1 MTELAS
7 IRPDVHKRL
16 IIVAALTVFA
26 AACSAPP
33 KATIDYGSGV
43 RFVPVV
49 ADALDDVGLGSAVG
63 VASDGS
69 PYISYFGFPA
79 VVAEGE
85 IAPARPIG
93 APFLPGVLLAT
104 DSTDGMW
111 TRGAVQQTKPAV
123 APVGIGVP
131 FGPDTVEGL
140 DLTPANAAGTAVV
153 VGADGTVHVAWT
165 AGAGVYYAST
175 MLGGTSTVS
184 QLFDF
189 GTALTQ
195 AGPIGSP
202 GIALDDAGNPWVAY
216 AVNGADGIDIQV
228 ATPATK
234 GWDTQT
240 AAVAKHCNGCAQ
252 PGPTGIGVVGGAP
265 LVVYMD
271 AQGKAVRS
279 ASLDG
284 STWTVAD
291 VETGVQASGLSLAAS
306 GDAAYASYYTGA
318 GAVDVAVW
326 DGTGWTPG
334 EAASVTDPG
343 PANGV
348 MAATTGVAVDDQG
361 TTYVAWEDAGVHLA
375 SGTGGTYVP
384 VAIQGAGTGARPSLA
399 VSGGNVFLA
408 WYDTAEQNLLLG
420 AMGDFQ
426 DILIANPSP
435 VPTVSIAPPVTAECG
450 KDGKIALDIV
460 AKAVAF
466 DTNCLVAPAGQAFEI
481 TLDNQDA
488 AVGHNVA
495 IWTKSPAEGGTALF
509 TGEVFPG
516 VAKQTYK
523 VPALDPGTYYFQCD
537 VHPTTMFGTF
547 VVVDSKA
554 K

>member
-16 IIVAALTVFA
+16 TIVAALTVLA
-26 AACSAPP
+26 AACGAPP

-49 ADALDDVGLGSAVG
+49 ADAIDDVGLGSAVG

-69 PYISYFGFPA
+69 PYLSYFGFPA
-79 VVAEGE
+79 VVAENQT
-85 IAPARPIG
+85 APVRPIG
-93 APFLPGVLLAT
+93 APFLPGVFLAT
-104 DSTDGMW
+104 DSADGMW
-111 TRGAVQQTKPAV
+111 TRGAVQQSKPAV

-131 FGPDTVEGL
+131 FGPDTVENP
-140 DLTPANAAGTAVV
+140 DLTAGNAAGTALV

-165 AGAGVYYAST
+165 AGSGVYYAAT
-175 MLGGTSTVS
+175 KLGGMTMVS

-189 GTALTQ
+189 GTALPQ

-202 GIALDDAGNPWVAY
+202 GITLDDAGTPWVAY

-228 ATPATK
+228 ATPAGK

-252 PGPTGIGVVGGAP
+252 PGPTRIGVVGGAP
-265 LVVYMD
+265 FVVYVD

-279 ASLDG
+279 ASLNG
-284 STWTVAD
+284 SKWTVAD

-306 GDAAYASYYTGA
+306 GDTAYASYYTGA
-318 GAVDVAVW
+318 GAVDVAAW

-334 EAASVTDPG
+334 EAASVSDPA

-348 MAATTGVAVDDQG
+348 LAATTAVAVDDQG
-361 TTYVAWEDAGVHLA
+361 TAYVAWEDAGVHLA
-375 SGTGGTYVP
+375 SGTAGTFTQ
-384 VAIQGAGTGARPSLA
+384 VAIQGGGTGAHPSLA
-399 VSGGNVFLA
+399 ASGGNVFLA
-408 WYDTAEQNLLLG
+408 WYDTVEQDLLLG

-435 VPTVSIAPPVTAECG
+435 VPTMSVAPSPAAECG

-460 AKAVAF
+460 AKSLAF
-466 DTNCLVAPAGQAFEI
+466 DTSCLVAPAGQAFEI
-481 TLDNQDA
+481 TFDNQDST
-488 AVGHNVA
+488 VTHNVA

-509 TGEVFPG
+509 TGDGFAG
-516 VAKQTYK
+516 IAQQTYK
-523 VPALDPGTYYFQCD
+523 VPALDPGTYFFQCD
-537 VHPTTMFGTF
+537 YHAATMFGTF
-547 VVVDSKA
+547 VVVDTKG